1 MLGSPAGPGGP
12 NQRGLWPLAP
22 APAPSATAF
31 TADGFNKCGVYSLF
45 PGGPTFGS
53 ALYSHARTIGQFTSG
68 HIQQSS
74 GNPFYHKDSLFS
86 SAGYTFGA
94 PTPPPGSPYSPVPV
108 TQLELFAKGFNSN
121 IIIQQPDYPVS
132 PKKLQVQEKRCD
144 EKCCNLKLQKSCNCQ
159 IDSSPKKFS
168 ENGNGCSRTNPIE
181 WTGVSVK
188 KEPGANPCQVAEITT
203 SVSPVVKVEV
213 TSPKNSNEL
222 QHNVVS
228 NSSVNGNG
236 EGATA
241 GMAATTT
248 GGAAG
253 GATLLQCTDERNTAL
268 AGWSMG
274 GAHNSTLTTPT
285 LWQYPAPVPMEP
297 MVPLPVPM
305 PPVGFQ
311 LVRDPTTG
319 GLLLLPTT
327 GIEPLQQAVVW
338 PSYHQPPSV
347 LLPPLPPPPLQ
358 LLSSAASDYLSSS
371 TTLHQH
377 TQTHSTRLVAVTT
390 DNKRKIP
397 LPIPTT
403 TLIKIETDATT
414 LDQTKTLQAVS
425 TIASNTGTVFTDP
438 NMTPLVTTHVIYQH
452 PTNLILSQPTPSET
466 ICRSQATSPVTCLTP
481 PPETIPINE
490 EEPLAVQDASN
501 QTETPICSEDDNT
514 NLIPIEDVADIR
526 VKQQD
531 LPEPKLE
538 QPESSASITVVPDP
552 IQEVKPKE
560 PEQVQ
565 EVSTQMEEIQ
575 NCHKDTE
582 LVVVTQHNDNT
593 SKPDISGLE
602 LLSNS
607 IVEFENGRNH
617 VTIEQAE
624 GIDEETSSKSV
635 EEHQKLTISKRMQDN
650 LGGLDLLCAL
660 AEQRILEENNEKHKT
675 EKDKTKERKK
685 EKRKLR
691 KHSDEHEPKRKKTRS
706 DQHSDDERSSKKN
719 TDKALIEVTSE
730 TIINKDV
737 CSIDSYRSYK
747 TPESEEEVKKFIAS
761 KSQPSC
767 CDNDWPYMNEM
778 ELDMR
783 MKLADLQRQ
792 YREKQKE
799 LNKLKP
805 RKQSQE
811 YKRPRK
817 RSTHS
822 ERSLTPP
829 PQLDKM
835 DLSLVPLKNQEL
847 LKPPTLCAFENI
859 KTPKLEAIK
868 QSDRI
873 INDYKNDLLRQ
884 QALNEIELSPEKNS
898 SSKKRKVGRPKK
910 LLSPSGCHVV
920 TETIVAKK
928 PKNNFVG
935 YFLAAKEKFQ
945 LQNKM
950 FTNSPPRYLEETTMT
965 HKTKKN
971 KNNNN
976 IVITDIKSS
985 KIRPKLKAELTVKMY
1000 NDDKDQL
1007 SWGSNLDD
1015 NDNNDCQNNEDEDE
1029 EDVERSLAGE
1039 ESEGVCTENVSKV
1052 KEIVEEEK
1060 ETTEVVEAKA
1070 IDSRCT
1076 LTSEHLEI
1084 DKLRVLTAMGGLFYA
1099 GHLNAVEPPDV
1110 YSITLDGER
1119 GNRPHIMS
1127 REEILRD
1134 AIVEVAPKSTEELF
1148 AGTRLCA
1155 YWSQQY
1161 RCLYPGSVAE
1171 PGTPNPALDSKFVAV
1186 EFDDGDSGRIAL
1198 EDIRL
1203 LPPDYPIIEYDP
1215 NPLLSLSKRRRRT
1228 STSVS
1233 AEDRRQSTQQL
1244 VAQPVT
1250 SSVSLKPIAEV
1261 EKDPEK
1267 ENKDTNKPDVES
1279 HKERKRLKKKKRDK
1293 LKQKLLHED
1302 KKKKKKHKCTDEY
1315 CKHKKHHK
1323 KHRKHKKH
1331 HHYDDSKEVK
1341 IVQSVDNQDCD
1352 SESND
1357 RGEEEEDSSV
1367 FNPEDEVTMDDILE
1381 AKKSSKSKKIRDRQ
1395 ESCES
1400 RSKMSAFLPA
1410 RQLWGWSGKGYKRP
1424 RAKGRSRKQFYKAIQ
1439 RGKETITVG
1448 DSAVFLSTGRPD
1460 RPYIGKIEAMWE
1472 LCGTMVVKVKWF
1484 YHPEETVGCPLNL
1497 QYPGALFESPHVDE
1511 NDVQTISHKCEVL
1524 PLREYTERLGDDPQ
1538 RYATIYDNND
1548 IYYLAGHYDPTTT
1561 TLKMEPNIPFSKP
1574 D

>member
-22 APAPSATAF
+22 APAPATSF
-31 TADGFNKCGVYSLF
+31 TADSFNKCGVYSLF

-86 SAGYTFGA
+86 TAGYTFGA

-108 TQLELFAKGFNSN
+108 TQLELLTKGFNSN
-121 IIIQQPDYPVS
+121 IIIQQPDYPIS
-132 PKKLQVQEKRCD
+132 PKKLQEKRCD
-144 EKCCNLKLQKSCNCQ
+144 EKCCSLKPQKPCDCQ
-159 IDSSPKKFS
+159 SASPVKKFP
-168 ENGNGCSRTNPIE
+168 ENVNGCSRTNPID
-181 WTGVSVK
+181 WTGVNVK
-188 KEPGANPCQVAEITT
+188 KEPGSTPCQVAEITT
-203 SVSPVVKVEV
+203 SVSPVVKLEV
-213 TSPKNSNEL
+213 TSPKNTNERS
-222 QHNVVS
+222 QNIVS
-228 NSSVNGNG
+228 NSSINGAVGNIPVGIAVARQRYQQQEVIGSPSLPPAGLLTTVNAAAQIKDVARVSEVG
-236 EGATA
+236 EGGSA
-241 GMAATTT
+241 GMAASAT
-248 GGAAG
+248 GGVSG
-253 GATLLQCTDERNTAL
+253 GGTLLQCTDDRSTAL

-274 GAHNSTLTTPT
+274 GSHGSALGTPT

-311 LVRDPTTG
+311 LVRDPSTG

-358 LLSSAASDYLSSS
+358 LLSSASSDYLSSS

-397 LPIPTT
+397 LPIPAT
-403 TLIKIETDATT
+403 TLIKIETDAT

-425 TIASNTGTVFTDP
+425 TIGNSTGTVFTEQ
-438 NMTPLVTTHVIYQH
+438 NLAPLVTTHVIYQH
-452 PTNLILSQPTPSET
+452 PNLILSQPTASET
-466 ICRSQATSPVTCLTP
+466 LCRSQATSPVTCLTP
-481 PPETIPINE
+481 PPEAVSSPE

-501 QTETPICSEDDNT
+501 QTDTPICSEDDT
-514 NLIPIEDVADIR
+514 VTEHHEITEQ
-526 VKQQD
+526 K
-531 LPEPKLE
+531 EPQE
-538 QPESSASITVVPDP
+538 SASIIPVPEQ
-552 IQEVKPKE
+552 IQE

-565 EVSTQMEEIQ
+565 KISIQ
-575 NCHKDTE
+575 KDE
-582 LVVVTQHNDNT
+582 K

-607 IVEFENGRNH
+607 IVEFENGRNS
-617 VTIEQAE
+617 VKLEQIEQKDAKE
-624 GIDEETSSKSV
+624 PLKDNDESERSDT
-635 EEHQKLTISKRMQDN
+635 
-650 LGGLDLLCAL
+650 LGGLKLLCAL
-660 AEQRILEENNEKHKT
+660 AEQRIMEENDEKHRI
-675 EKDKTKERKK
+675 EKEHKA
-685 EKRKLR
+685 EKRKL
-691 KHSDEHEPKRKKTRS
+691 KHEHESKRKK
-706 DQHSDDERSSKKN
+706 SKKH
-719 TDKALIEVTSE
+719 DLE
-730 TIINKDV
+730 
-737 CSIDSYRSYK
+737 SYRSYK

-761 KSQPSC
+761 KSQTSC
-767 CDNDWPYMNEM
+767 CDGDWPQMNEM

-799 LNKLKP
+799 LSRLKP
-805 RKQSQE
+805 KKHE
-811 YKRPRK
+811 CKK
-817 RSTHS
+817 RSRKKSTQS
-822 ERSLTPP
+822 DRSITPP
-829 PQLDKM
+829 PQLDKI
-835 DLSLVPLKNQEL
+835 DFGTVDKNQEL
-847 LKPPTLCAFENI
+847 IIKPPTLCAFD
-859 KTPKLEAIK
+859 KSPKLEAIK

-884 QALNEIELSPEKNS
+884 QEELERNS

-910 LLSPSGCHVV
+910 LLSSLGCQ
-920 TETIVAKK
+920 TIVAKK

-935 YFLAAKEKFQ
+935 YFLAAKEKLQ
-945 LQNKM
+945 LQRKLYA
-950 FTNSPPRYLEETTMT
+950 NSPLRYLDETTIT
-965 HKTKKN
+965 HKKN
-971 KNNNN
+971 KNNN
-976 IVITDIKSS
+976 IVIAC
-985 KIRPKLKAELTVKMY
+985 KIRPKLKAEPTIRTY
-1000 NDDKDQL
+1000 NDEE
-1007 SWGSNLDD
+1007 W
-1015 NDNNDCQNNEDEDE
+1015 ETEPEEEEDE
-1029 EDVERSLAGE
+1029 EEEGE
-1039 ESEGVCTENVSKV
+1039 EEE
-1052 KEIVEEEK
+1052 EEEK
-1060 ETTEVVEAKA
+1060 SLVDECVKEKEEIEENIVQEVEEVKVVEEAKPV
-1070 IDSRCT
+1070 DNRCI
-1076 LTSEHLEI
+1076 LTAEHLEI

-1134 AIVEVAPKSTEELF
+1134 AIVEVAPKSTQELV

-1171 PGTPNPALDSKFVAV
+1171 PGTPDPALDSKFVAV

-1198 EDIRL
+1198 DDIRL

-1233 AEDRRQSTQQL
+1233 TEERQKVPPQQP
-1244 VAQPVT
+1244 QPPIRT
-1250 SSVSLKPIAEV
+1250 IEPLKPIPEI
-1261 EKDPEK
+1261 EKDTEK
-1267 ENKDTNKPDVES
+1267 ENQDINKPDTES
-1279 HKERKRLKKKKRDK
+1279 HKERKRLKKKKREK

-1302 KKKKKKHKCTDEY
+1302 KKKKKKHKCTDEF

-1331 HHYDDSKEVK
+1331 HHYEEKKDEQVVQPIEVP
-1341 IVQSVDNQDCD
+1341 DCD
-1352 SESND
+1352 SESVE
-1357 RGEEEEDSSV
+1357 RGEEDDSSV
-1367 FNPEDEVTMDDILE
+1367 FNPEDEVTMDDIIE
-1381 AKKSSKSKKIRDRQ
+1381 AKAKSKKTKKIRDRQ

-1497 QYPGALFESPHVDE
+1497 QYPGALFQSPHVDE

-1524 PLREYTERLGDDPQ
+1524 PLEEYTERLGDDPQ
-1538 RYATIYDNND
+1538 RYAMIYDNND
-1548 IYYLAGHYDPTTT
+1548 IYYLAGYYDPTTT